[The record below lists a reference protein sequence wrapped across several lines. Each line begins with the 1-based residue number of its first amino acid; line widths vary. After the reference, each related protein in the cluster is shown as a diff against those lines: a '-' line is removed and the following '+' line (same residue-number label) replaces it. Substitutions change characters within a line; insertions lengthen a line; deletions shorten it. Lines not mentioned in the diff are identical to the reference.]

1 MFAVGVNLQLKA
13 FAKVFKTPKVTFFML
28 TKCPK
33 LFVHIACNKPG
44 LIQQCCFSFSPAERD
59 LDIIM

>member
-13 FAKVFKTPKVTFFML
+13 FAKVFKTPKVTIFLL
-28 TKCPK
+28 TECPK
-33 LFVHIACNKPG
+33 LFMHIACNKHG
-44 LIQQCCFSFSPAERD
+44 SVQQWCFSFSPAERD